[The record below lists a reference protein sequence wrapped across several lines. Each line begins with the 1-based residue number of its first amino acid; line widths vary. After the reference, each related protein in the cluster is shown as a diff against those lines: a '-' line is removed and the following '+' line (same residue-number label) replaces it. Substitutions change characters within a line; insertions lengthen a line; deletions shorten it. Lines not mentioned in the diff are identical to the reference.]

1 MFHFVI
7 YVIHIRPT
15 NNLDTM
21 LGLNQPNAQHP
32 LKHFSSISQA
42 QATSLAANQ
51 EPLKFSQIPLQ
62 QIQNSE
68 SSSQSFGGTIPD
80 LQKQSHPN
88 GHQVLSRQ

>member
-1 MFHFVI
+1 
-7 YVIHIRPT
+7 
-15 NNLDTM
+15 M

-32 LKHFSSISQA
+32 LKYFSSTSQV

-51 EPLKFSQIPLQ
+51 EPLKFSQMALQ

-68 SSSQSFGGTIPD
+68 SSSQSFGRTISD